1 MSDRPTVTGSGPTVY
16 TRDGMDRAAAKLRQ
30 SAAQSGQTMTHT
42 EARARI
48 DAAVRRTPVTEG
60 GR

>member
-1 MSDRPTVTGSGPTVY
+1 MSDRPTVTGSGPTIY
-16 TRDGMDRAAAKLRQ
+16 TRDGLERAAARVRE
-30 SAAQSGQTMTHT
+30 SAAKAGQNMTQT
-42 EARARI
+42 EARARV

>member
-1 MSDRPTVTGSGPTVY
+1 
-16 TRDGMDRAAAKLRQ
+16 MDRAAAKLRE